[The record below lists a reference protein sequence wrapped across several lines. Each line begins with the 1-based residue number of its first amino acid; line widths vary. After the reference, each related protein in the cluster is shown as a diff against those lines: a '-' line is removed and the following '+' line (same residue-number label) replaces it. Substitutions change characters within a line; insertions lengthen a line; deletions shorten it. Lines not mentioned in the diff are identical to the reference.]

1 MVNGET
7 GRTGINPMATALK
20 YLGQITSDMFE
31 TQMKRAAQK
40 ICERQ
45 GIFSRRNA

>member
-1 MVNGET
+1 MT
-7 GRTGINPMATALK
+7 TALK
-20 YLGQITSDMFE
+20 YLVQITSDMFE
-31 TQMKRAAQK
+31 TQMKRAARK